1 MDVSARVSSRGQIT
15 IPHAVREA
23 LSIREGDEVLFRVE
37 GQRAMIARSPDLIQL
52 AGSVS
57 VPARNGAR
65 PGMRY
70 CAKRGGREQPLGD
83 DGLR

>member
-57 VPARNGAR
+57 VPA
-65 PGMRY
+65 
-70 CAKRGGREQPLGD
+70 AKRGTPWDEVLRET
-83 DGLR
+83 RRTRTATRR

>member
-15 IPHAVREA
+15 IPRAVREA

-57 VPARNGAR
+57 VPA
-65 PGMRY
+65 P
-70 CAKRGGREQPLGD
+70 KRGTPWDDVLRES
-83 DGLR
+83 RRKRAATRR